1 MYANHDKPL
10 ATQLKHSLVDKTT
23 NVPHLEYLATQR
35 VVESTTTLLNVVIA
49 GGQYSTET
57 IDTTGYRSVRI
68 YGTVDHNVSPLLA
81 YTETPDVDDPDYVP
95 VQERLTVGVIG
106 SIPDITYSFDRTFT
120 CPPTFIKIFNPDGQ
134 QSLTFHK
141 ICIKLQ
147 T

>member
-10 ATQLKHSLVDKTT
+10 ASQLKHSLVDKTT

-35 VVESTTTLLNVVIA
+35 VVESITTLLNVEIDA
-49 GGQYSTET
+49 GQYSTHT

-68 YGTVDHNVSPLLA
+68 YGTIDHNISPLLA
-81 YTETPDVDDPDYVP
+81 YTETPNADHPDYVP
-95 VQERLTVGVIG
+95 VQEPLPVRETGNA
-106 SIPDITYSFDRTFT
+106 PDITHSFDRTVT
-120 CPPTFIKIFNPDGQ
+120 CPPTFIKIFNPVGDQ
-134 QSLTFHK
+134 ALTFHK